1 MVNSGTNVVTTAFAI
16 VAGGDSDLVAG
27 LNVIDNNDGNNLS
40 AASFS
45 TTDVAAYLAAV
56 DANNDDIVLENV
68 DDDVYIVVGDGTD
81 AAIFKVVGSDDIE
94 NDVIDDGE
102 LTLIATLEGIADTG
116 TLTAANFADFI

>member
-1 MVNSGTNVVTTAFAI
+1 M
-16 VAGGDSDLVAG
+16 AGM
-27 LNVIDNNDGNNLS
+27 NVIDNNDGNNLD

-56 DANNDDIVLENV
+56 DANNDDIVLENE